1 MSFSAKHWYIPESST
16 AAEEMVTVLPVSNCS
31 PLWYQV
37 MVGAGMPAT
46 SQVKVTSVPV
56 RTSLMSSGEDVI
68 VAGPVGEQVHV
79 HGV

>member
-1 MSFSAKHWYIPESST
+1 M
-16 AAEEMVTVLPVSNCS
+16 AEEMVTVLPVLNCC

-37 MVGAGMPAT
+37 MVGAGVPVT

-56 RTSLMSSGEDVI
+56 RTSLMSSGADVM
-68 VAGPVGEQVHV
+68 VAGAVEEQVRV